1 MTNIERRLIIS
12 QLEKAKENH
21 FKSLTGIE
29 KVKKAE
35 LKSYCNYAKET
46 PEIDS
51 LIDLLGA
58 GKV

>member
-21 FKSLTGIE
+21 KRCILQS
-29 KVKKAE
+29 VKMIGSKNRKQ
-35 LKSYCNYAKET
+35 LNDT